1 MLSMTAPSNAQQLR
15 LTPDDIAS
23 RANVGA
29 GAGTSGV
36 SGIRSTI
43 LSGDPGGPGPY
54 TIMPTVPPN
63 TRIAAH
69 SHRDARSAIVFSGI
83 WYFGYGE
90 TARDDLMR
98 SLPPGSFYYRTPWR
112 STFCANGCRRCHRLH
127 FRLWPDRHALCRN
140 RRRARS
146 CEGAVAMSAPD
157 MAGRVALITGGVTGR
172 VGRTPRCHPFRESA
186 PSHQLPASQHH
197 SRQ

>member
-1 MLSMTAPSNAQQLR
+1 MTRAPLWPVAGLALCLAAPSNAQQLR

-23 RANVGA
+23 RADVGA

-43 LSGDPGGPGPY
+43 LSGDPGEPVPY
-54 TIMPTVPPN
+54 TIMLTVPPN

-98 SLPPGSFYYRTPWR
+98 SLPPGSFYTEPQGDPHFARTGAEGATVFISGFGP
-112 STFCANGCRRCHRLH
+112 TDTIYVETGAA
-127 FRLWPDRHALCRN
+127 PDRAK
-140 RRRARS
+140 
-146 CEGAVAMSAPD
+146 
-157 MAGRVALITGGVTGR
+157 
-172 VGRTPRCHPFRESA
+172 A
-186 PSHQLPASQHH
+186 PSP
-197 SRQ
+197 